1 MKKELLNNFFVPNT
15 RILFLALFSFIGFQN
30 IKAQVQNNGIFYIGE
45 GASFFVKSGS
55 YTFGS
60 GSTTETKRD
69 GSYGKLVFGTDATFS
84 GATTG
89 AGLFVNGFA
98 SSRKSGLFELPTGAG
113 TIYAPISI
121 DNASVSNG
129 VDAAYYHVTNG
140 TGLTTPLTA
149 VLNTGNWVVKGDNS
163 KIKLSWN
170 TNISSVANATSDITV
185 AGYNN
190 STSKWEA
197 IESVPTGSLTS
208 GTVTTS
214 SPIVLSNYTAFT
226 LAGKGVSCAPVF
238 AGTGQSIT
246 FNGTFWSA
254 TPTANDAVTITVA
267 GNPGSFVCNSLI
279 LSANATL
286 TGTQSIEVV
295 NGVTGTGRII
305 MSSESSFV
313 QRNPTAAAPA
323 IELTKTTRPI
333 KRFDY
338 VYWGSP
344 VSGNVFSQL
353 NDAQVAGNATGAF
366 DSKYKYISGVSGVN
380 GGWLPLDQTEN
391 GKGFIMRVKEQAP
404 FTTSTATASIDLKFT
419 GTANNGTIPV
429 TLGYA
434 SGLTARNN
442 NLLANPYPSAIDAD
456 KFLTLNS
463 GVIDGAIYLW
473 RANTP
478 MDNTGAYAVSD
489 YIAYTKAGASALA
502 GTSSASSVGF
512 NGKIA
517 SGQGFKVRATGSGS
531 VEFNNCMRMAGDGQ
545 NSNFMRTT
553 NAYATANDA
562 TKDRFNLS
570 LQTSDGIASQFLVA
584 YLPETTLGYDHMYD
598 AELLSTSAT
607 RMYSILDNTTQKLA
621 INARPSF
628 LNTDQVIVGYTKA
641 DATPVQMSINLAQTE
656 GVFANNQ
663 TPIYL
668 HDTQLNTYHNFANG
682 AYTFSTTAQ
691 EDNNRFKIV
700 YQAGQLNND
709 AFDVSTAFASLIN
722 NKLEVNASSDIQ
734 NVQVFDLM
742 GRLILNAKPSNIA
755 TTVSS
760 DFYQASGVYIV
771 KMELTNG
778 QTISQKL
785 IQK

>member
-1 MKKELLNNFFVPNT
+1 MKKNVLNDFLSFTPKLLL
-15 RILFLALFSFIGFQN
+15 ILTIFIGGIQN
-30 IKAQVQNNGIFYIGE
+30 LTAQVQNNGAIYIGE

-55 YTFGS
+55 YNFGS

-84 GATTG
+84 GAASG

-98 SSRKSGLFELPTGAG
+98 SSRKTGLFELPTGEG
-113 TIYAPISI
+113 TIFAPISV
-121 DNASVSNG
+121 DNASVTNG
-129 VDAAYYHVTNG
+129 VDAAYYHTTNT

-149 VLNTGNWVVKGDNS
+149 VLNTGNWVVNGDNC
-163 KIKLSWN
+163 KITLSWN
-170 TNISSVANATSDITV
+170 TDISSVANAVTDITV

-197 IESVPTGSLTS
+197 ITSVPIGSLTS
-208 GTVTTS
+208 GSVATS
-214 SPIVLSNYTAFT
+214 SAVVLSNYTAFT

-246 FNGTFWSA
+246 FDGTIWSS
-254 TPTANDAVTITVA
+254 TPTDNDTVTITGEGA
-267 GNPGSFVCNSLI
+267 PGSFICNSLI
-279 LSANATL
+279 LNADITL

-295 NGVTGTGRII
+295 NGVTGTRKII
-305 MSSESSFV
+305 MSSQSSFV

-323 IELTKTTRPI
+323 IELTKTTREI

-353 NDAQVAGNATGAF
+353 NNAQVTGYATGAF
-366 DSKYKYISGVSGVN
+366 DSKYRYVSGDVSAS
-380 GGWLPLDQTEN
+380 GGWQTLTATEN

-404 FTTSTATASIDLKFT
+404 FTTSNARASIDLKFT
-419 GTANNGTIPV
+419 GTANNGTLTVPV
-429 TLGYA
+429 TQVGGT
-434 SGLTARNN
+434 SPRNN

-456 KFLTLNS
+456 KFLTQNQ
-463 GVIDGAIYLW
+463 GVIDGVIYLW
-473 RANTP
+473 KANTS
-478 MDNTGAYAVSD
+478 NSGSEAYNVAD
-489 YIAYTKAGASALA
+489 YVAYTKAGSNATIYS
-502 GTSSASSVGF
+502 GVPTTGF
-512 NGKIA
+512 DGKIA
-517 SGQGFKVRATGSGS
+517 SGQGFKVRALSNS
-531 VEFNNCMRMAGDGQ
+531 NVQFNNCMRVATAGS
-545 NSNFMRTT
+545 NSQFFRTT
-553 NAYATANDA
+553 NAYAGINDT